1 MNMNTYFTKKKGM
14 QPHAQL
20 SGMRYGEVYLLE
32 KTKKKLQATV
42 SRLHTEARATSNLTL
57 WYPT

>member
-32 KTKKKLQATV
+32 KTKKKATG
-42 SRLHTEARATSNLTL
+42 
-57 WYPT
+57 YG